1 MTGVTV
7 KVIFQDIKKVESDA
21 IVVGFFEDVRPLKGL
36 AGQLD
41 WLLCGSL
48 SDLLLENKL
57 RGSLGDVALLTAR
70 QKVPAPKIL
79 MVGLGPRSGF
89 SLSTLRNV
97 ARTAASSVLGV
108 GATHAAL
115 EYLQPS
121 DAPYDSGMSVLR
133 EGLREGAGERSLAI
147 SLLAPDGEAY
157 EKLSRLVK
165 A

>member
-1 MTGVTV
+1 MVV
-7 KVIFQDIKKVESDA
+7 KVILQDIKKVESDA

-48 SDLLLENKL
+48 SGLLLKNKL

-70 QKVPAPKIL
+70 EKVPSPKIL
-79 MVGLGPRSGF
+79 MIGFGPWSGF
-89 SLSTLRNV
+89 SLSTLRNT
-97 ARTAASSVLGV
+97 ARTVASSVLGV

-115 EYLQPS
+115 ECLLPT
-121 DAPYDSGMSVLR
+121 DASCDAGMSALR
-133 EGLREGAGERSLAI
+133 KGLEEGAGGRSLAI
-147 SLLAPDGEAY
+147 SLLASDRETY
-157 EKLSRLVK
+157 EKLFRLVK